1 MATDPELEI
10 HRHWLGLLQ
19 PVGLVVSPPALVK
32 GQAIP
37 ERNPVALQHQF
48 ASLCDEQ
55 PIPPDG
61 DPELCLPDF
70 PAFAS
75 GFLGWAPEDLAGA
88 PGGPDLPEGLEVA
101 LPEYGD
107 TLRPD
112 FVAVDSMGEGKPLAL
127 VRVVEPGTKFDDLP
141 VGAEVGWHASPQARL
156 ERLLRER
163 EIPTGLLLNGTHLRL
178 VYAPRGESSGHL
190 TFPVAA
196 MLEVA
201 GRPILAAF
209 HMLLAEH
216 RMFSAPKGRRLL
228 DLMVDSRRYQSEV
241 STELAGQV
249 LGALWDLLRGFQAAD
264 EAAGGR
270 LLGDADTDLQQVYGG
285 MLTTLL
291 RLVFLLYAEDKDLMP
306 SDPVYVNNYSVGG
319 LYHRLREDHGLH
331 PDTMDQRYGAWAWL
345 LALFRLVYD
354 GGGHAGLRLPAR
366 HGQLFDPDE
375 HPFLEGRTGAGEGSV
390 EVPRVSDGCL
400 YRVLDALL
408 VLKGERLSY
417 RTLDVEQIGSV
428 YEAMMG
434 FSVERA
440 QGLSLGVKGD
450 TQKKGAVP
458 ADPVIDVEA
467 LLAQKPADRA
477 KWLQDKAGV
486 TAPAKGLKEAITP
499 DDVVAAFGK
508 KVSRYTPNL
517 IARRAQYLQPG
528 EERRRS
534 GSHYTPRELTE
545 PIVRTTLRPVLE
557 ALGERPTPEQILNL
571 AVCDPAMG
579 SGAFLVETCRQ
590 LAEKLVQAWEAHGRL
605 PEIPSDE
612 EPLQHAL
619 RLVAQRCL
627 YGVDK
632 NPFAVNLAKLSL
644 WLVTL
649 ARDHAFTFV
658 DHSLK
663 HGDSLVGLTREQIA
677 AFHWK
682 EPKKGPEPLFEGL
695 EDLVDSARDH
705 RSRILEMGDTG
716 EDDKRNF
723 LREAEHDLEDLRLL
737 GDLAISAFFSSTH
750 DRDRENRR
758 LVLRSWVDEWKR
770 GARGRADLEAV
781 ARELRTG
788 DRPVPA
794 FHWEIEFPEVFGR
807 ENPGFDAVVGN
818 PPFLGG
824 RRISTV
830 YGLPYFDYLKNAFP
844 GAGNLCDLVAYFF
857 RRSFLAI
864 RQLGAFGL
872 LSTNTIS
879 EGDTR
884 EGGLAWIRRAG
895 GSIFSAK
902 RRTPWPGQAAVI
914 VSQVHCFRGQYFGVS
929 SLDGKRSQDITSY
942 LFDGGGD
949 SAPVRLQ
956 ALSSLFSDGSKIYG
970 QGFLFDDDDP
980 KSNPISEMNRLLAS
994 HPEVSNRIFPY
1005 IGGWELNHSPQHLH
1019 SRYAIYLSDIKDEAD
1034 LGHWE
1039 PLVEIVREKVMPY
1052 RLGLSSNPVND
1063 SLKRRWWAYQAHRP
1077 RFYESIRQLR
1087 QVLALSQVSS
1097 YHALAFLPIG
1107 MIYSHNLIL
1116 FSLDTYASF
1125 AWMQCQVHEVWARF
1139 FSSSLGDAL
1148 RYSASDCFET
1158 FPFAPGWTNVV
1169 TVESAGKAYYD
1180 HRASLMIA
1188 NNEGLTATY
1197 NRFHDPA
1204 EQDPGILKLRELHK
1218 AMDRAVLD
1226 AYGWQDIPTHC
1237 EFFLDYEIDEEE
1249 WGNKKKPWRYRWPDD
1264 VHDEVLARL
1273 LDLNQKRAE
1282 EERLQGLEE
1291 SGRVKKGAPRKSR
1304 KAKAGPKNE
1313 LGLFGPDE

>member
-37 ERNPVALQHQF
+37 ERNPLALQHQF
-48 ASLCDEQ
+48 ASLCDAQ
-55 PIPPDG
+55 PVPPDG
-61 DPELCLPDF
+61 DPELCLSDF
-70 PAFAS
+70 PSLAS

-127 VRVVEPGTKFDDLP
+127 VRVLQPGTKFDDRP
-141 VGAEVGWHASPQARL
+141 AGVETGWHASPQARL

-201 GRPILAAF
+201 GRPILAAL
-209 HMLLAEH
+209 HMLLSEH
-216 RMFSAPKGRRLL
+216 RVFSAPKGRSLL
-228 DLMVDSRRYQSEV
+228 DLLADSRRYQSEV
-241 STELAGQV
+241 STALAVQV

-270 LLGDADTDLQQVYGG
+270 LLEAEEDLQRVYGG

-291 RLVFLLYAEDKDLMP
+291 RLVFLLYAEDKGLMP

-319 LYHRLREDHGLH
+319 LYHRLREDQGLH

-366 HGQLFDPDE
+366 HGQLFDPDAY
-375 HPFLEGRTGAGEGSV
+375 PFLEGRTRTGEGAR

-408 VLKGERLSY
+408 MLDGERLSY

-440 QGLSLGVKGD
+440 RGLSLGVKAGGP
-450 TQKKGAVP
+450 KKGSVP
-458 ADPVIDVEA
+458 ADPVIDVEEMLA
-467 LLAQKPADRA
+467 LKPADRA
-477 KWLQDKAGV
+477 KWLQERSGAA
-486 TAPAKGLKEAITP
+486 APKGLKEATTP
-499 DDVVAAFGK
+499 EDVVAAFGK
-508 KVSRYTPNL
+508 KASRYTPNL
-517 IARRAQYLQPG
+517 IPRGGLFLQPG

-557 ALGERPTPEQILNL
+557 QLGEQPTPEQILNL

-579 SGAFLVETCRQ
+579 SGAFLVEACRQ
-590 LAEKLVQAWEAHGRL
+590 LADRLVQAWEVHGRL
-605 PEIPSDE
+605 PEIPADE

-658 DHSLK
+658 DHALK
-663 HGDSLVGLTREQIA
+663 HGDSLVGLTREQIG

-682 EPKKGPEPLFEGL
+682 EPKKGPEPLFAGL
-695 EDLVDSARDH
+695 EDLVESARDH
-705 RSRILEMGDTG
+705 RSRILAMGDTG
-716 EDDKRNF
+716 EDDKRTL

-737 GDLAISAFFSSTH
+737 GDLAISAFFSSTKDK
-750 DRDRENRR
+750 DRDNRR
-758 LVLRSWVDEWKR
+758 LVLRSWVDDWKASR
-770 GARGRADLEAV
+770 RPRADLEAV
-781 ARELRTG
+781 AAALRTG

-807 ENPGFDAVVGN
+807 DNPGFDAVVGN

-824 RRISTV
+824 RKISTV
-830 YGLPYFDYLKNAFP
+830 YGIPYLDWLKSSCH

-857 RRSFLAI
+857 RRSF
-864 RQLGAFGL
+864 GALRPGGTFGHIA
-872 LSTNTIS
+872 TNTIS

-884 EGGLAWIRRAG
+884 AGGLGQICLHEGGEIYAAERRV
-895 GSIFSAK
+895 
-902 RRTPWPGQAAVI
+902 PWPGVAAVI
-914 VSQVHCFRGQYFGVS
+914 VSVVHVLKGPYVGRRVLGGVTVNEIS
-929 SLDGKRSQDITSY
+929 AY
-942 LFDGGGD
+942 LFHAGG
-949 SAPVRLQ
+949 SREPERLVGRNTCH
-956 ALSSLFSDGSKIYG
+956 SLGSKIYG

-980 KSNPISEMNRLLAS
+980 AATPLSEMRRIIEEEEKYTTRISMYVGGQDVNQDPLYKS
-994 HPEVSNRIFPY
+994 HRFV
-1005 IGGWELNHSPQHLH
+1005 
-1019 SRYAIYLSDIKDEAD
+1019 IYLSDLTKEEE
-1034 LGHWE
+1034 LREWPSLE
-1039 PLVEIVREKVMPY
+1039 KIVRARVKPERD
-1052 RLGLSSNPVND
+1052 RLPDNANNIP
-1063 SLKRRWWAYQAHRP
+1063 LKRRWWAYQAHRP
-1077 RFYESIRQLR
+1077 SLYAATKSYSR
-1087 QVLALSQVSS
+1087 VLAISRVSQ
-1097 YHALAFLPIG
+1097 YLALAFLPVN
-1107 MIYSHNLIL
+1107 MIWSESLVIFL
-1116 FSLDTYASF
+1116 FQSDAVF
-1125 AWMQCQVHEVWARF
+1125 AMLQSRVHEIWARF
-1139 FSSSLGDAL
+1139 FSSSLGDGL
-1148 RYSASDCFET
+1148 RYVPSDCFESYP
-1158 FPFAPGWTNVV
+1158 FPQDLEHNSDVGMV
-1169 TVESAGKAYYD
+1169 GRDYYD
-1180 HRASLMIA
+1180 HRASLMVA
-1188 NNEGLTATY
+1188 NSEGLTKTY

-1204 EQDPGILKLRELHK
+1204 EKRPDILRLRDLHVQ
-1218 AMDRAVLD
+1218 MDQAVAA
-1226 AYGWQDIPTHC
+1226 AYGWQDLPLGHGFHDTPQG
-1237 EFFLDYEIDEEE
+1237 L
-1249 WGNKKKPWRYRWPDD
+1249 RYTLSEPARR
-1264 VHDEVLARL
+1264 EVLDRL
-1273 LDLNQKRAE
+1273 LELNHQRYAE
-1282 EERLQGLEE
+1282 EVAQGLHDKGKPKPGGGK
-1291 SGRVKKGAPRKSR
+1291 GRKKNPPPREDE
-1304 KAKAGPKNE
+1304 GGQLD
-1313 LGLFGPDE
+1313 LGF